1 MMKIAIVTGAS
12 SGIGREY
19 VKQISEKYELDEI
32 WAIARREDRLL
43 ELKSITKTP
52 VIPITL
58 DLTDKSYDEKLKRI
72 LAEINP
78 DVRVLVNAA
87 GCGRI
92 GAFEDLS
99 VDDHDTMLELNI
111 NALTKITSRVL
122 PYMSRGSEIFFMAS
136 RSGFH
141 PVPYLSTYAATKA
154 YVLSLSRAMN
164 VELKSR
170 GIRTVAVSPG
180 WVRTEF
186 IDRAT
191 VQDGVITY
199 YNSFVTAEQVVK
211 KSFCDMK
218 KGKDVSI
225 CGASTRF
232 QVFLAKLI
240 SHRLVMWIWCKQQ
253 NK

>member
-1 MMKIAIVTGAS
+1 MKIAIVTGAS

-19 VKQISEKYELDEI
+19 VKQLSDKYELDEI

-43 ELKSITKTP
+43 ELKSITKTL
-52 VIPITL
+52 VIPIVL
-58 DLTDKSYDEKLKRI
+58 DITEKDSDEKLKNI

-87 GCGRI
+87 GCGKI
-92 GAFEDLS
+92 GAFEDIS
-99 VDDHDTMLELNI
+99 VSDNEQMLQLNV

-122 PYMSRGSEIFFMAS
+122 PYMSDGAEIFFMAS

-141 PVPYLSTYAATKA
+141 PVPYLSTYAASKA
-154 YVLSLSRAMN
+154 YVLSLSRSINREMKYRN
-164 VELKSR
+164 
-170 GIRTVAVSPG
+170 IRAIAVSPG

-191 VQDGVITY
+191 LQDGVITY
-199 YNSFVTAEQVVK
+199 YNSFVTAESVVK
-211 KSFCDMK
+211 RSFADIK
-218 KGKDVSI
+218 KKKDVSI

-232 QVFLAKLI
+232 QVFAAKMLP
-240 SHRLVMWIWCKQQ
+240 HKLVMSVWQKQQ
-253 NK
+253 KL

>member
-1 MMKIAIVTGAS
+1 MKIAIVTGAS

-19 VKQISEKYELDEI
+19 VKQLSDKYELDEI
-32 WAIARREDRLL
+32 WAIARREERLA
-43 ELKSITKTP
+43 ELKNITKTL
-52 VIPITL
+52 VIPISL
-58 DLTDKSYDEKLKRI
+58 DITDKNCDEKLKII
-72 LAEINP
+72 LAEIKP

-99 VDDHDTMLELNI
+99 ISDHEAMVDLNVS
-111 NALTKITSRVL
+111 ALTKITSRVL
-122 PYMSRGSEIFFMAS
+122 PYMSEGAQIFFMAS

-154 YVLSLSRAMN
+154 YVLSLSRSMN
-164 VELKSR
+164 RELRHR
-170 GIRTVAVSPG
+170 GIRAIAVSPG

-191 VQDGVITY
+191 VQEGVITY

-211 KSFCDMK
+211 RSFCDIAK
-218 KGKDVSI
+218 KKDVSI

-232 QVFLAKLI
+232 QVCLAKLLP
-240 SHRLVMWIWCKQQ
+240 HRLIMWIWCKQQ